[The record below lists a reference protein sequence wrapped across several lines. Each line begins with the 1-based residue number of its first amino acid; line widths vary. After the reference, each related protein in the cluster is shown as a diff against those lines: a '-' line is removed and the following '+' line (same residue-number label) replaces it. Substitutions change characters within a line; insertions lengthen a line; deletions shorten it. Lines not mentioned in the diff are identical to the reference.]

1 MKQFIKSIP
10 TLPRGAG
17 DRASFKFGNCTYSCL
32 NDDESVQAFAEKLA
46 LRVKQGCYKATHATK
61 VSRPGTGRPGAQGV
75 IDQFIIDGELDNAIE
90 YARLRGVNVYYY
102 AGFPD
107 GEKLPLVKCKLIEP
121 GYVLGNTG
129 KQWTVTHLDSGYAV
143 GHGKNRPAALENFAE
158 QRAHPEYEERLAKV
172 AKGFQ

>member
-1 MKQFIKSIP
+1 MREFIKSIP
-10 TLPRGAG
+10 TLPRG
-17 DRASFKFGNCTYSCL
+17 DLPRAYFKFGNCTYSCL
-32 NDDESVQAFAEKLA
+32 NDDESVKAFAEKLA

-61 VSRPGTGRPGAQGV
+61 TSRPVRSAAQIV
-75 IDQFIIDGELDNAIE
+75 IDQFIEDGELDNAIE

-107 GEKLPLVKCKLIEP
+107 GEKRPLIKCKLIEP
-121 GYVLGNTG
+121 GYVLGHTG
-129 KQWTVTHLDSGYAV
+129 KSWAVTHLATGYSV
-143 GHGKNRPAALENFAE
+143 GHGTSKSLALKDFAE